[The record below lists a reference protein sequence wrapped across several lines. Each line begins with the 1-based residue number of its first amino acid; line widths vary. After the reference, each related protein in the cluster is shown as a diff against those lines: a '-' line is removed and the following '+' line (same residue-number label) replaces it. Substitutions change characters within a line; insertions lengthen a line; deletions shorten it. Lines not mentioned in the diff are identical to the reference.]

1 MIPFGYID
9 VGRKHSMD
17 HHYQIGNVN
26 TKYKMHMATH
36 APSPF
41 ALTHSNYDKIFV
53 FEQFKANLDLCTS
66 VPHSHS
72 YTQVQVQ
79 VLALA
84 MPHSCI

>member
-9 VGRKHSMD
+9 VGSKHSMD

-53 FEQFKANLDLCTS
+53 FEQF
-66 VPHSHS
+66 
-72 YTQVQVQ
+72 
-79 VLALA
+79 
-84 MPHSCI
+84 